1 MWYTRKSMNGPNVL
15 TLMRIAC
22 IPAIVAVL
30 VVPFD
35 GHLRAAF
42 VLFVFASLTDWADGI
57 WARRQGK
64 VTLLGQILDP
74 LADKL
79 LIASVFICLVE
90 LGLVKAWLVAVIIGR
105 ELAVSGLRAIASSR
119 GIQIPALFL
128 GKAKM
133 ALESWTIAFILAGPA
148 LLGPLA
154 VLTPVGLWLTLAAAV
169 LSGAEYFIRYGKRL
183 IAPSS

>member
-1 MWYTRKSMNGPNVL
+1 MNGPNIL
-15 TLMRIAC
+15 TLIRIVC

-35 GHLRAAF
+35 GHRIAAF
-42 VLFVFASLTDWADGI
+42 ALFAFASLTDWVDGI
-57 WARRQGK
+57 WARRKGK

-90 LGLVKAWLVAVIIGR
+90 LGLVKAWMVAVIIGR

-119 GIQIPALFL
+119 GVQIPASLL

-133 ALESWTIAFILAGPA
+133 ALESWTIAFILAGPEI
-148 LLGPLA
+148 LGPLA
-154 VLTPVGLWLTLAAAV
+154 FLIPLGLGLTLAAAV

-183 IAPSS
+183 LAPSS